1 MKIGCH
7 IAALQKVRKAPYE
20 EGIENAGRLGF
31 SGVELIAM
39 DTGELHDYYTDERCT
54 SLRALADKHGLTI
67 TQFALY
73 STACEGMASLDSAEK
88 QQGLQAFYRAIDI
101 STKLGCGIVN
111 LVAHWPVGLT
121 CPHPYPPSYI
131 HPIGRGMMTTP
142 HSKMVMNIP
151 KPFDA
156 DAIWENY
163 VDSLAK
169 VTAYCEDKGV
179 LFALEGHA
187 HVIVS
192 GTDAML
198 RLFDRI
204 PSRSLVV
211 NFDTSWH
218 FIQREYLPMSI
229 YKLKDRIAHVHLRD
243 ADGLLYYGAPV
254 GQGVIDIRGV
264 VQALREVGYD
274 GFLSFEYSGFED
286 FLGVAR
292 QSKEYM
298 ERILH
303 EVENNLA

>member
-7 IAALQKVRKAPYE
+7 VAALQKVRKAPYE
-20 EGIENAGRLGF
+20 NGVENAGRLGF

-39 DTGELHDYYTDERCT
+39 DSGELHDYYTDDRCA
-54 SLRALADKHGLTI
+54 SLRALADHHGLAI
-67 TQFALY
+67 SQFALY
-73 STACEGMASLDSAEK
+73 STACEGMASLDGTEK
-88 QQGLQAFYRAIDI
+88 EEGLRAFNRAVDVCA
-101 STKLGCGIVN
+101 KLGCKIVN

-131 HPIGRGMMTTP
+131 HPIGRGMVTTP
-142 HSKMVMNIP
+142 YPKVVMNLP
-151 KPFDA
+151 TPFDA

-163 VDSLAK
+163 VDSLEQ
-169 VTAYCEDKGV
+169 VTDYCENKGI

-211 NFDTSWH
+211 NFDTVWH
-218 FIQREYLPMSI
+218 FIQREYLPISI

-243 ADGLLYYGAPV
+243 SDGLLYYGAPV
-254 GQGVIDIRGV
+254 GQGVIDMHGV
-264 VQALREVGYD
+264 VRALTNVGYA
-274 GFLSFEYSGFED
+274 GYLSFEYSGFED
-286 FLGVAR
+286 FLGVAG

-298 ERILH
+298 ERVLS
-303 EVENNLA
+303 EVQQRAA